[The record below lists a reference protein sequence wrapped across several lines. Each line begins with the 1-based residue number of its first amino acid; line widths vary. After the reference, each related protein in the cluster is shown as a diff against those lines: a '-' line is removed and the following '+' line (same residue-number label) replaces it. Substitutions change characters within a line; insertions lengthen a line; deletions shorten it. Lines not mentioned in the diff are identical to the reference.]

1 MSQVKLDCLDNL
13 LRGRRAAITKRI
25 DLINSAV
32 EKGDNAEIEI
42 QCQLLKEAGI
52 KLEAVS
58 EDILSIISEERFD
71 SEIEKQEQYRENIA
85 RCFFTVES
93 RKQKAPEGPLGDK
106 KAPLSHNVQ
115 VKLPKLFI
123 DPFDG
128 DVLKWTTFFEQFKSS
143 IHENNH
149 LTPID
154 KFNYLK
160 SLLRGAAANSIMG
173 LPLTASNYNAAIELL
188 QSRFG
193 KPSVIIQG
201 HITRLLSLS
210 LLRSADDITAFRR
223 LLDEL
228 QINVRGLDG
237 LGINGT
243 TYSVILIPILVSRLP
258 DSVRFEWAKRENS
271 ENATVEQFLEFL
283 NREVE
288 LREKASHSINFRVE
302 NNKSVTNKV
311 FKSTVSTLYSSSNQ
325 LKCPVC
331 SAFHRVVQCTEFLNS
346 DDKEKVIKRLNLCFN
361 CLSPGH
367 RVSQCPSKYTCKI
380 CKLKH
385 HSLIHRY
392 KEGSSNSNRAYNN
405 VANISQMSSS
415 STDNTSSLNADAVLF
430 KPSEPNSAA
439 LIAHSNS
446 SNLQNSIHS
455 EQFLLQTAKIL
466 VKGEKGH
473 LIANLMF
480 DSASNRS
487 YVRKGLVKQLSCPV
501 MRHEHINCAVF
512 GGKQSTLELK
522 NVRSVCVAD
531 RYLHRH
537 HNLELLEVDT
547 ICASLQRSAISL
559 KLPHL
564 EGLTLADTFDSS
576 SVIIDILIGMDYY
589 WSLLGSEIVTGPSGP
604 VAQNSVFGYVLSGPT
619 LNSGSSPTF
628 TTLLTLTELSDS
640 NKLWDLDVIGI
651 SPKEN
656 AIQDKSFEEYTSNI
670 VFDGERYEAPLLWK
684 AESTSLINNENQAYD
699 RLCRLERRFKHEPEL
714 RKVYAKTFQ
723 EMEDSGIIEEVPKEE
738 LLSENFTIFYM
749 PHRPVVKKSSA
760 TTKVRP
766 VFDASAKDCNG
777 TSLND
782 CLDPG
787 PSLLPDLVNVL
798 LRFRR
803 WPIALCADIE
813 KAFLQIKLKKS
824 DKDFH
829 RFLLQTNNEIRHL
842 RFNRVAFGVNC
853 SPFMLNAV
861 IKFHLSLQSASP
873 AVSELS
879 ENLYVDD
886 FLTGADSKDEAIELF
901 QNACRI
907 MSTAGMNMCQ
917 WSCNNSEVLDAIQK
931 IKAHK
936 VCRFADQTK
945 VLGLAWQRELDCFV
959 FTNGDLMNSVT
970 TSVPTKR
977 TVLSL
982 IARIFDPLG
991 FITPLTIRGKILFQR
1006 IWQAGTGWDELLPAD
1021 LQLVWTQW
1029 IKDLS
1034 QLQNIEIPRVL
1045 LNDGLSPY
1053 LITGSN
1059 LQIHAFGDASEKA
1072 YGAIVYLKS
1081 GCNVS
1086 FVMSRSRVA
1095 PIKKVTLPRLELLAA
1110 VLASRLIDYVKSA
1123 LKLPVNITTY
1133 CWSDSQ
1139 IVLAWIKSSPNRW
1152 KTFIC
1157 NRVTEIQQH
1166 TEPSV
1171 WRYCPGEYNPADL
1184 LTREFV
1190 CDISNNMLWWGGPK
1204 WLSEEQKGWP
1214 CSTFKTEEVPPDEIN
1229 VCLNVTSNP
1238 IKPILD
1244 ITKFN
1249 NYQKMLRVTAYLF
1262 RAISIMQKQP
1272 TASKQISTE
1281 ELNYVEFYWYRTL
1294 QQEFFYSEY
1303 CALRDGSCVKSKSKL
1318 KDIHPI
1324 WDSSLKLMRLGGR
1337 LQYSDLPY
1345 SSIHPIIV
1353 PHKSYFAKLLILDC
1367 HRSHSHC
1374 GVSQLICIIRERL
1387 WLSRLRSLA
1396 KSVVRVCVICRRVNQ
1411 RACHEIAA
1419 PLPSCRINPS
1429 PPFNVVGI
1437 DFCGPLLLKG
1447 SRLKHYV
1454 CLFTCATTR
1463 AIHLELVDS
1472 LKTEEFLL
1480 CFRRFIGR
1488 RNVPSIIISDNA
1500 ATFVKAS
1507 HDSFI
1512 TSKLLCEVE
1521 SIINHRPLT
1530 YVSEDSEAPCAL
1542 TPASFLTGASTLS
1555 FRDYSA
1561 MIDSSAEQLRI
1572 RKKHCD
1578 KVLDHI
1584 WSRWKKEYLL
1594 SLPTCV
1600 STFSEGECLKIGAV
1614 VLIREDNVPRSCWKL
1629 GRVLELIRG
1638 RDDRVRAAVLKT
1650 SSGTY
1655 NRPIQRLHV
1664 LESS

>member
-1 MSQVKLDCLDNL
+1 
-13 LRGRRAAITKRI
+13 
-25 DLINSAV
+25 
-32 EKGDNAEIEI
+32 
-42 QCQLLKEAGI
+42 
-52 KLEAVS
+52 
-58 EDILSIISEERFD
+58 
-71 SEIEKQEQYRENIA
+71 
-85 RCFFTVES
+85 
-93 RKQKAPEGPLGDK
+93 
-106 KAPLSHNVQ
+106 
-115 VKLPKLFI
+115 
-123 DPFDG
+123 
-128 DVLKWTTFFEQFKSS
+128 
-143 IHENNH
+143 
-149 LTPID
+149 
-154 KFNYLK
+154 
-160 SLLRGAAANSIMG
+160 
-173 LPLTASNYNAAIELL
+173 
-188 QSRFG
+188 
-193 KPSVIIQG
+193 
-201 HITRLLSLS
+201 
-210 LLRSADDITAFRR
+210 
-223 LLDEL
+223 
-228 QINVRGLDG
+228 
-237 LGINGT
+237 
-243 TYSVILIPILVSRLP
+243 
-258 DSVRFEWAKRENS
+258 
-271 ENATVEQFLEFL
+271 
-283 NREVE
+283 
-288 LREKASHSINFRVE
+288 
-302 NNKSVTNKV
+302 
-311 FKSTVSTLYSSSNQ
+311 
-325 LKCPVC
+325 
-331 SAFHRVVQCTEFLNS
+331 
-346 DDKEKVIKRLNLCFN
+346 
-361 CLSPGH
+361 
-367 RVSQCPSKYTCKI
+367 
-380 CKLKH
+380 
-385 HSLIHRY
+385 
-392 KEGSSNSNRAYNN
+392 
-405 VANISQMSSS
+405 
-415 STDNTSSLNADAVLF
+415 
-430 KPSEPNSAA
+430 
-439 LIAHSNS
+439 
-446 SNLQNSIHS
+446 
-455 EQFLLQTAKIL
+455 
-466 VKGEKGH
+466 
-473 LIANLMF
+473 
-480 DSASNRS
+480 
-487 YVRKGLVKQLSCPV
+487 
-501 MRHEHINCAVF
+501 
-512 GGKQSTLELK
+512 
-522 NVRSVCVAD
+522 
-531 RYLHRH
+531 
-537 HNLELLEVDT
+537 
-547 ICASLQRSAISL
+547 
-559 KLPHL
+559 
-564 EGLTLADTFDSS
+564 
-576 SVIIDILIGMDYY
+576 
-589 WSLLGSEIVTGPSGP
+589 
-604 VAQNSVFGYVLSGPT
+604 
-619 LNSGSSPTF
+619 
-628 TTLLTLTELSDS
+628 
-640 NKLWDLDVIGI
+640 
-651 SPKEN
+651 
-656 AIQDKSFEEYTSNI
+656 
-670 VFDGERYEAPLLWK
+670 
-684 AESTSLINNENQAYD
+684 
-699 RLCRLERRFKHEPEL
+699 
-714 RKVYAKTFQ
+714 
-723 EMEDSGIIEEVPKEE
+723 
-738 LLSENFTIFYM
+738 
-749 PHRPVVKKSSA
+749 
-760 TTKVRP
+760 
-766 VFDASAKDCNG
+766 
-777 TSLND
+777 
-782 CLDPG
+782 
-787 PSLLPDLVNVL
+787 
-798 LRFRR
+798 
-803 WPIALCADIE
+803 
-813 KAFLQIKLKKS
+813 
-824 DKDFH
+824 
-829 RFLLQTNNEIRHL
+829 
-842 RFNRVAFGVNC
+842 
-853 SPFMLNAV
+853 MLNAV

-901 QNACRI
+901 QNTCRI

-1029 IKDLS
+1029 ITDLS
-1034 QLQNIEIPRVL
+1034 QLQNIEIP
-1045 LNDGLSPY
+1045 
-1053 LITGSN
+1053 TK
-1059 LQIHAFGDASEKA
+1059 KA

-1110 VLASRLIDYVKSA
+1110 VLASRLMDYVKCA

-1214 CSTFKTEEVPPDEIN
+1214 CSTFKTKEVPPDEIN

-1249 NYQKMLRVTAYLF
+1249 NYQKMFRVTAYLF

-1272 TASKQISTE
+1272 TTSKQISTE

-1303 CALRDGSCVKSKSKL
+1303 CALRDGSCINSKSKL
-1318 KDIHPI
+1318 KDLHPI

-1480 CFRRFIGR
+1480 CFRRFMGR

-1507 HDSFI
+1507 QDSFI
-1512 TSKLLCEVE
+1512 TSKRIKWRFIVPRAPWWGGFWERLVRTTKTCLKKVLGNSRVTKKEFLTVLCEVE

-1530 YVSEDSEAPCAL
+1530 YVSEDSEGPCAL

-1600 STFSEGECLKIGAV
+1600 SKFSEGECLKIGAV
-1614 VLIREDNVPRSCWKL
+1614 VLIREDNVPRPCWKL

-1638 RDDRVRAAVLKT
+1638 RDDGVRAAWDLTCGKRERLVLSMSIFMAGFLVGVYFFGVISDRFGRKVSIMACIIIQIISSTVIIFSVNFYMYVVLRFFIGASGMGLMSSTYILLSEFLATRHRYFLGIAGSGWQVGEFVLIALAYNVRGWKYIQIGASCLALPFLLFFWIGIESPKWLISQQRYEDAKIAIKKYAKMQGKEVPESLLQIPEKEKVNNENEKKKLNPLDLFRTPKVRLRMIVISIIWFFDSLIAYAISLGAKEMPGNIYVNFALLSTGDAIGVCMLTFSINYFNRVLSMSAGLFAVAILLFSQLAVSADAAMSIAALAMCGRFVITMTFGMTYVFTAELFPTPLRSSALGTGSMFSRVGGILSPFVATLVSDKLSIEVWRPLPILILGCCGIIGGIILLILPDTFNKPLPETVEEIEKSTKSQSLAITLVRKLCSYSSRKETPIVLKSVIILEEMKDAGRAQVIFVMFT
-1650 SSGTY
+1650 FWTQLVVCVTVYTQMFSQGDEIYRNFTHIFKKRLSFRSYTRKNDCGSLCKMKQSDQPSEIRDTRPSFRPEDTTPMDTLVEEMGPE
-1655 NRPIQRLHV
+1655 NRF
-1664 LESS
+1664 

>member
-1 MSQVKLDCLDNL
+1 
-13 LRGRRAAITKRI
+13 
-25 DLINSAV
+25 
-32 EKGDNAEIEI
+32 
-42 QCQLLKEAGI
+42 
-52 KLEAVS
+52 
-58 EDILSIISEERFD
+58 
-71 SEIEKQEQYRENIA
+71 
-85 RCFFTVES
+85 
-93 RKQKAPEGPLGDK
+93 
-106 KAPLSHNVQ
+106 
-115 VKLPKLFI
+115 
-123 DPFDG
+123 
-128 DVLKWTTFFEQFKSS
+128 
-143 IHENNH
+143 
-149 LTPID
+149 
-154 KFNYLK
+154 
-160 SLLRGAAANSIMG
+160 
-173 LPLTASNYNAAIELL
+173 
-188 QSRFG
+188 
-193 KPSVIIQG
+193 
-201 HITRLLSLS
+201 
-210 LLRSADDITAFRR
+210 
-223 LLDEL
+223 
-228 QINVRGLDG
+228 
-237 LGINGT
+237 
-243 TYSVILIPILVSRLP
+243 
-258 DSVRFEWAKRENS
+258 
-271 ENATVEQFLEFL
+271 
-283 NREVE
+283 
-288 LREKASHSINFRVE
+288 
-302 NNKSVTNKV
+302 
-311 FKSTVSTLYSSSNQ
+311 
-325 LKCPVC
+325 
-331 SAFHRVVQCTEFLNS
+331 
-346 DDKEKVIKRLNLCFN
+346 
-361 CLSPGH
+361 
-367 RVSQCPSKYTCKI
+367 
-380 CKLKH
+380 
-385 HSLIHRY
+385 
-392 KEGSSNSNRAYNN
+392 
-405 VANISQMSSS
+405 MSSS

-446 SNLQNSIHS
+446 NNLQNSIHS

-512 GGKQSTLELK
+512 GGKPSKLELK

-537 HNLELLEVDT
+537 HDLELLEVDT

-604 VAQNSVFGYVLSGPT
+604 VAQNSVFGY
-619 LNSGSSPTF
+619 
-628 TTLLTLTELSDS
+628 
-640 NKLWDLDVIGI
+640 
-651 SPKEN
+651 
-656 AIQDKSFEEYTSNI
+656 
-670 VFDGERYEAPLLWK
+670 
-684 AESTSLINNENQAYD
+684 
-699 RLCRLERRFKHEPEL
+699 
-714 RKVYAKTFQ
+714 
-723 EMEDSGIIEEVPKEE
+723 
-738 LLSENFTIFYM
+738 
-749 PHRPVVKKSSA
+749 
-760 TTKVRP
+760 
-766 VFDASAKDCNG
+766 
-777 TSLND
+777 
-782 CLDPG
+782 
-787 PSLLPDLVNVL
+787 
-798 LRFRR
+798 
-803 WPIALCADIE
+803 
-813 KAFLQIKLKKS
+813 
-824 DKDFH
+824 
-829 RFLLQTNNEIRHL
+829 
-842 RFNRVAFGVNC
+842 
-853 SPFMLNAV
+853 
-861 IKFHLSLQSASP
+861 
-873 AVSELS
+873 
-879 ENLYVDD
+879 
-886 FLTGADSKDEAIELF
+886 
-901 QNACRI
+901 
-907 MSTAGMNMCQ
+907 
-917 WSCNNSEVLDAIQK
+917 
-931 IKAHK
+931 
-936 VCRFADQTK
+936 
-945 VLGLAWQRELDCFV
+945 
-959 FTNGDLMNSVT
+959 
-970 TSVPTKR
+970 
-977 TVLSL
+977 
-982 IARIFDPLG
+982 
-991 FITPLTIRGKILFQR
+991 
-1006 IWQAGTGWDELLPAD
+1006 
-1021 LQLVWTQW
+1021 
-1029 IKDLS
+1029 
-1034 QLQNIEIPRVL
+1034 
-1045 LNDGLSPY
+1045 
-1053 LITGSN
+1053 
-1059 LQIHAFGDASEKA
+1059 
-1072 YGAIVYLKS
+1072 
-1081 GCNVS
+1081 
-1086 FVMSRSRVA
+1086 
-1095 PIKKVTLPRLELLAA
+1095 
-1110 VLASRLIDYVKSA
+1110 
-1123 LKLPVNITTY
+1123 
-1133 CWSDSQ
+1133 

-1214 CSTFKTEEVPPDEIN
+1214 CLTFKTEEVPPNEIN

-1244 ITKFN
+1244 INKFN

-1303 CALRDGSCVKSKSKL
+1303 CALRDGSCINSKSKL
-1318 KDIHPI
+1318 KDLHPI

-1429 PPFNVVGI
+1429 PPFNVIGI

-1512 TSKLLCEVE
+1512 TSKRIKWRFIVPRAPWWGGFWERLVRTTKTCLKKVLGNSRVTKKEFLTVLCEVE

-1600 STFSEGECLKIGAV
+1600 SKFSEGECLKIGAV

>member
-1 MSQVKLDCLDNL
+1 MSQVKLECLDNL

-149 LTPID
+149 LSPID

-201 HITRLLSLS
+201 HITRLLNLS
-210 LLRSADDITAFRR
+210 LLKSADDITAFRR

-392 KEGSSNSNRAYNN
+392 KEGSSNANRAYNN

-512 GGKQSTLELK
+512 GGKPSKLELK

-537 HNLELLEVDT
+537 HDLELLEVDT

-628 TTLLTLTELSDS
+628 TTL
-640 NKLWDLDVIGI
+640 
-651 SPKEN
+651 
-656 AIQDKSFEEYTSNI
+656 
-670 VFDGERYEAPLLWK
+670 
-684 AESTSLINNENQAYD
+684 
-699 RLCRLERRFKHEPEL
+699 
-714 RKVYAKTFQ
+714 
-723 EMEDSGIIEEVPKEE
+723 
-738 LLSENFTIFYM
+738 
-749 PHRPVVKKSSA
+749 
-760 TTKVRP
+760 
-766 VFDASAKDCNG
+766 
-777 TSLND
+777 
-782 CLDPG
+782 
-787 PSLLPDLVNVL
+787 
-798 LRFRR
+798 
-803 WPIALCADIE
+803 
-813 KAFLQIKLKKS
+813 
-824 DKDFH
+824 
-829 RFLLQTNNEIRHL
+829 
-842 RFNRVAFGVNC
+842 
-853 SPFMLNAV
+853 
-861 IKFHLSLQSASP
+861 
-873 AVSELS
+873 
-879 ENLYVDD
+879 
-886 FLTGADSKDEAIELF
+886 
-901 QNACRI
+901 
-907 MSTAGMNMCQ
+907 
-917 WSCNNSEVLDAIQK
+917 
-931 IKAHK
+931 
-936 VCRFADQTK
+936 
-945 VLGLAWQRELDCFV
+945 
-959 FTNGDLMNSVT
+959 
-970 TSVPTKR
+970 
-977 TVLSL
+977 
-982 IARIFDPLG
+982 
-991 FITPLTIRGKILFQR
+991 
-1006 IWQAGTGWDELLPAD
+1006 
-1021 LQLVWTQW
+1021 
-1029 IKDLS
+1029 
-1034 QLQNIEIPRVL
+1034 
-1045 LNDGLSPY
+1045 
-1053 LITGSN
+1053 
-1059 LQIHAFGDASEKA
+1059 
-1072 YGAIVYLKS
+1072 
-1081 GCNVS
+1081 
-1086 FVMSRSRVA
+1086 
-1095 PIKKVTLPRLELLAA
+1095 
-1110 VLASRLIDYVKSA
+1110 
-1123 LKLPVNITTY
+1123 
-1133 CWSDSQ
+1133 
-1139 IVLAWIKSSPNRW
+1139 SPNRW

-1303 CALRDGSCVKSKSKL
+1303 CALRDGSSVNSKSKL
-1318 KDIHPI
+1318 KDLHPI

-1664 LESS
+1664 PEGQIMYDYLLNVVGIKYAVYTSSGGSPCGGMILHPSYQEQLIQSPNYPSNYPINVKCRWVIIVPSNETVKIDFKDFDIAQSSKCKEDYVLLRYHEEYMYNSAKLCGSSRQLYHVSRRSIQVIFNSNSANTAKGFSLGYVFISKYLYFNYSVSLIFFLSNN